1 MYHTGLHTDETV
13 WLNAGL
19 GSTIG
24 RVRSTPVVWPL
35 DTWGSIRWHLHGFW
49 NRKYSVKSI
58 LYLLGH
64 SKLFFAKE
72 RATLKSICIISV
84 HNWHIYS
91 IVWGGAGQWDAHI
104 CFSTVCLHW
113 ANSLRS
119 IFYQRSRLR
128 IFFIIC
134 TSVVIVGKI
143 II

>member
-1 MYHTGLHTDETV
+1 MYHTGLHTGETV
-13 WLNAGL
+13 WPNAGL

-64 SKLFFAKE
+64 SKLFFVKE

-104 CFSTVCLHW
+104 CFSTVCLYW
-113 ANSLRS
+113 ANSHEVHKPKTDS
-119 IFYQRSRLR
+119 WV
-128 IFFIIC
+128 
-134 TSVVIVGKI
+134 TAVIVGAVGKQGWAAQS
-143 II
+143 